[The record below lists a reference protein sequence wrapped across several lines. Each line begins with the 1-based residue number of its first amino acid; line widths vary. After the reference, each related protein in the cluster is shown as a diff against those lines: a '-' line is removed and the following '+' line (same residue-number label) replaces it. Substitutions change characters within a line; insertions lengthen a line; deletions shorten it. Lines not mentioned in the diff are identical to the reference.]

1 MNLELLKIHVQALTE
16 SQWLAAVA
24 EFPDAGQL
32 LRRRTAEIDAAMIA
46 DPRSDPSE
54 TVYLQQ
60 LLSIVENNL
69 MSEDIPYFRALLEKT
84 SARDLAMILSA
95 NPSTTS
101 KRMKGV
107 RTKVQ
112 SIIEALNRRD
122 SS

>member
-1 MNLELLKIHVQALTE
+1 MNLELLKIHVQTLSE

-24 EFPDAGQL
+24 ELPVAEQT
-32 LRRRTAEIDAAMIA
+32 LRRRPAEIDAAMIA

-84 SARDLAMILSA
+84 SARDLAMMLRA

-101 KRMKGV
+101 KRMKQV
-107 RTKVQ
+107 RIKAQ